1 LEEQRCSCSLCS
13 SQGAS
18 GESRVLDPG
27 DEDAGPT
34 TWVAPA
40 APRGMMAMIRHSLKT
55 EDRTVRREPSSTVGR
70 KHLRPTMS
78 PWTRPSESPTGSRP
92 CGVQEQ

>member
-1 LEEQRCSCSLCS
+1 M
-13 SQGAS
+13 
-18 GESRVLDPG
+18 LDPG

-40 APRGMMAMIRHSLKT
+40 APRGTMAMERHSLKT

-70 KHLRPTMS
+70 KAPATDDVALDPTERGSNWESSLRCAGTVTP
-78 PWTRPSESPTGSRP
+78 
-92 CGVQEQ
+92 